1 MKKILFPFLCLLFSV
16 IIFGAC
22 DKESISSE
30 KLEGTWRT
38 YTGEMLFDGSVILRG
53 NDAMESF
60 SAFTFSD
67 GYVTISNDG
76 DVERYPYTFSNS
88 IITMMAYSI
97 PIQMRVKKLTS
108 SERTARNHTPPQVPA
123 DGDRYICG

>member
-108 SERTARNHTPPQVPA
+108 SELILEIPVITLEN
-123 DGDRYICG
+123 